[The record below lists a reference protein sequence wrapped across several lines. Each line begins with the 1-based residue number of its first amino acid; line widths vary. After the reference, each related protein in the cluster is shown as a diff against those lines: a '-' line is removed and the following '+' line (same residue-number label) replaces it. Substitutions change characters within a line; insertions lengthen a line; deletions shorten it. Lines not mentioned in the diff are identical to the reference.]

1 MTTTRELCRLLSATL
16 PKISPR
22 SKSRPWTWRR
32 PSKNPP
38 LSPLSRLHRRKGPFP
53 ALRHPPKATRPPQRR
68 LAKRFGDASAA
79 RKARRNLTELGVTGK
94 DLQRSI
100 KRAHPLGGIPLKH
113 RGRFLRLLTARER
126 VSLALANHWY
136 RETYLQP

>member
-22 SKSRPWTWRR
+22 SKPRPWTWRR

-38 LSPLSRLHRRKGPFP
+38 LSPLSRPHRRKGPFP

-68 LAKRFGDASAA
+68 LAKKFGDEAAA
-79 RKARRNLTELGVTGK
+79 RKARRRLTELGVTGK

-100 KRAHPLGGIPLKH
+100 KRAHPLGGIPIKH

-126 VSLALANHWY
+126 ESLALANHC
-136 RETYLQP
+136 ETYLQP

>member
-1 MTTTRELCRLLSATL
+1 MTTTGELCRLLSATL

-22 SKSRPWTWRR
+22 SRLRLWMWRR
-32 PSKNPP
+32 PSKNP
-38 LSPLSRLHRRKGPFP
+38 LSPLSRPHRRKGPFP

-68 LAKRFGDASAA
+68 LAKKVGDEAAA

-94 DLQRSI
+94 NLQRSI

-126 VSLALANHWY
+126 ESLALANHC
-136 RETYLQP
+136 ETYLQP